1 VGTDLLQGNIVI
13 TRKGVQKKDGK
24 NIVKRFGWFVISND
38 SHSKV
43 GIIDIGNITSQEVK
57 ANLGIELKEDE
68 RTNEENYDEYIA
80 DNIFL
85 VL

>member
-1 VGTDLLQGNIVI
+1 MERILLKDLDGLLFPMIHTVG
-13 TRKGVQKKDGK
+13 
-24 NIVKRFGWFVISND
+24 
-38 SHSKV
+38 V
-43 GIIDIGNITSQEVK
+43 GIIDIGNISSQEVK